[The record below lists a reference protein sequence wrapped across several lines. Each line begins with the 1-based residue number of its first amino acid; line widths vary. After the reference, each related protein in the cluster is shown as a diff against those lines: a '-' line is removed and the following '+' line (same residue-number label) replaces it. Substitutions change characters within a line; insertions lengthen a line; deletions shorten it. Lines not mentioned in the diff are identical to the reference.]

1 MPADGSVA
9 TGTHDAGRA
18 RRELIAIAQ
27 SAALGGQQ
35 TTTVPV
41 ATARSQ
47 PPGHV
52 CLLAPP
58 PFLPLRLIL
67 LRTPALPGRPGRWR

>member
-9 TGTHDAGRA
+9 TGTHDARRA

-35 TTTVPV
+35 TTTVLV
-41 ATARSQ
+41 AHGPFAAA
-47 PPGHV
+47 GHM

-58 PFLPLRLIL
+58 RSC
-67 LRTPALPGRPGRWR
+67 RSA